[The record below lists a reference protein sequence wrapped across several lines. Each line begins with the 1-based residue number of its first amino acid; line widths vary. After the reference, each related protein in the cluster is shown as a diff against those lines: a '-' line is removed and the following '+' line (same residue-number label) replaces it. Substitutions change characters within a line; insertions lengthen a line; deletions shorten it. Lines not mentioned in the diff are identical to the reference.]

1 MEKVSNS
8 IDFEHIA
15 AVSIGPESL
24 AELTA
29 VIDDLVIAEGLPQ
42 LGLSGK
48 GLKRIGMVFNTKALT
63 DEQSRLGKLETRG
76 SEEWGFHPTRGLL
89 AELSGYLCDACWT
102 REQQIMK
109 KHSNKLAVIFER
121 SPGSSNSRLGGA
133 CMLIEAV
140 DKDGEKTLIVRGLNP
155 LQNFITRVQAESF
168 VEQFLN
174 WLAPQAAAAGYK
186 QIVIP
191 RGPSGGSQTNRPSI
205 CTYIEEA
212 YKDALGVLLSN
223 EPDTTFNGYNIQD
236 SCIVLRRLEF
246 STNREPTT

>member
-1 MEKVSNS
+1 
-8 IDFEHIA
+8 
-15 AVSIGPESL
+15 
-24 AELTA
+24 
-29 VIDDLVIAEGLPQ
+29 
-42 LGLSGK
+42 
-48 GLKRIGMVFNTKALT
+48 MVFNTKALT

-109 KHSNKLAVIFER
+109 KHPNKLAVIFER
-121 SPGSSNSRLGGA
+121 SPGTSNSRLGGA

-140 DKDGEKTLIVRGLNP
+140 DKHDDKTLVVRGLNP
-155 LQNFITRVQAESF
+155 LQNFITRVQAKSF

-212 YKDALGVLLSN
+212 YKDAPGVLLSN
-223 EPDTTFNGYNIQD
+223 EPDTTFNGYNIKD